1 MNERHGRK
9 SSNDEEEHTLIVE
22 QFAKPKTSRPGRAAI
37 ITAVGAGTF
46 VFAFQVA
53 ALLVTLPA
61 MTAFFRPP
69 FPVEWAITVYL
80 LFLTGLLVLCGR
92 IGDLLGARRLYIAGL
107 MAFTGASL
115 LCAIAVS
122 PSFLLL
128 ARAVQG
134 IGAALSAANSPA
146 ILTRNLLPEHRG
158 GALGWQAA
166 MTYLGLAV
174 GASLGGY
181 AVTHFAWRAVFLL
194 DLPFGMIAIWLGVNA
209 VPVDPGQAK
218 TGDRIRVLNTI
229 LWITC
234 LTSLLLALSRSAE
247 WGWRSSRTLALLL
260 FFLTAL
266 VSFVLLERESPGPLI
281 EFSLFT
287 SKGFSIAVLSEL
299 LLYLAVYALGFL
311 VPILIVRGR
320 GMAPAWAGVLLT
332 TQSVMRMLIA
342 PMGGVV
348 SDWFGTRVVLAAGTT
363 LFALGILVLACI
375 SNSGSILNLAMAMAM
390 IGLGSGVF
398 VPANSSR
405 LLSHAP
411 VHRHGSASGLLATAR
426 NLGMLLGVAIAAA
439 AYSTSLPVS
448 IGRVA
453 VLSGVRTGLS
463 IAFFAAAALL
473 LTNCISDLGDV
484 WASSVHRAP
493 SPSSII
499 GK

>member
-1 MNERHGRK
+1 MERLDD
-9 SSNDEEEHTLIVE
+9 SSSEQEDAVIVAQIVE
-22 QFAKPKTSRPGRAAI
+22 PTTSRPGRAAVI
-37 ITAVGAGTF
+37 AAVGAGTF
-46 VFAFQVA
+46 VFAFQVS
-53 ALLVTLPA
+53 ALLVALPA
-61 MTAFFRPP
+61 MTTFFRPP
-69 FPVEWAITVYL
+69 FPVESAVTVYL

-92 IGDLLGARRLYIAGL
+92 IGDWLGARRLYLAGL
-107 MAFTGASL
+107 LAFTAASL
-115 LCAIAVS
+115 LCVIAVS

-134 IGAALSAANSPA
+134 IGAALSAANAPA
-146 ILTRNLLPEHRG
+146 ILTRNLQPEHRG
-158 GALGWQAA
+158 GAPGWQAS
-166 MTYLGLAV
+166 MTYLGLAI

-194 DLPFGMIAIWLGVNA
+194 DMPFAMIAIWLGVSA
-209 VPVDPGQAK
+209 VPVDLGRAT
-218 TGDRIRVLNTI
+218 TGDRIPVLNTI

-234 LTSLLLALSRSAE
+234 LTSLLLALNRSAE
-247 WGWRSSRTLALLL
+247 WGWRSSRTLGLVF

-266 VSFVLLERESPGPLI
+266 VGFVHLERDSPSPLI
-281 EFSLFT
+281 QFSLFK
-287 SKGFSIAVLSEL
+287 SRGFSIAVLNEL
-299 LLYLAVYALGFL
+299 LVYLAVYALGFL

-320 GMAPAWAGVLLT
+320 GMAPAWAGMLLT

-342 PMGGVV
+342 PLGGIV
-348 SDWFGTRVVLAAGTT
+348 SDWFGTRVVLSAGTA
-363 LFALGILVLACI
+363 LFALGILLLTCN
-375 SNSGSILNLAMAMAM
+375 SNSGSIVNLAMAMAT

-426 NLGMLLGVAIAAA
+426 NLGMMLGVAIAAA
-439 AYSTSLPVS
+439 AYSTSLPGS

-453 VLSGVRTGLS
+453 VLSGVRTGLT
-463 IAFFAAAALL
+463 IVFLAAAALL
-473 LTNCISDLGDV
+473 LTNWISDLGDV
-484 WASSVHRAP
+484 WASGIQRIP